1 MLHLAK
7 LCVGVAD
14 VAELRAWQ
22 VQRVRKDPPLRHLT
36 RHMPRRALEVIAG
49 GSLYWVVQG
58 AMVVR
63 QRVVDIRADRYS
75 DGSACAALVLE
86 PRLVAVEA
94 RTTRPFQGWR
104 YLNPDAAPADVA
116 ESTLPQGLE
125 AMPQALRRALR
136 DLCLV

>member
-1 MLHLAK
+1 MLHLVK

-36 RHMPRRALEVIAG
+36 RNMPRRAAEITAA

-58 AMVVR
+58 AVVVR
-63 QRVVDIRADRYS
+63 QRVVDVRPDRFS
-75 DGSACAALVLE
+75 DGSACAALVLD
-86 PRLVAVEA
+86 PNLVAVEA

-104 YLNPDAAPADVA
+104 YLSPDAAPADVT
-116 ESTLPQGLE
+116 ELTRPQGLD
-125 AMPQALRRALR
+125 AMPHALRRALR